1 MRITEESAHR
11 FILRSRRSLFV
22 NACLL
27 FLAIPGFALAYNM
40 AVSENTP
47 LKSLPIVVFLCV
59 AGLSLW
65 GIWYNVSASVTF
77 DAKRRMTVFEWREL
91 GSTEQRDVAFAE
103 VQKVSVHE
111 DDNMHT
117 LQFELAEGSPILF
130 ELSYSTN
137 RNAYAVARRL
147 ETWLS
152 SHGWKAGAT

>member
-1 MRITEESAHR
+1 MRITEEGAHR

-22 NACLL
+22 DACLL
-27 FLAIPGFALAYNM
+27 FLAIPGFALAYNI

-47 LKSLPIVVFLCV
+47 LKSLPVVVILCV

-65 GIWYNVSASVTF
+65 GIWYNGSASVTF
-77 DAKRRMTVFEWREL
+77 DAKRGMAMFEWRRL
-91 GSTEQRDVAFAE
+91 RGTEQRDVAFAKL
-103 VQKVSVHE
+103 QKVSVHE

-117 LQFELAEGSPILF
+117 LKFELAEGGPILF
-130 ELSYSTN
+130 ELAYSTN

-152 SHGWKAGAT
+152 SHGWKPDAT